1 MGDIM
6 ATTATRARRKTKRK
20 PVSKVEVIETQP
32 EILEEISAGP
42 ATVDALILS
51 RDEVTSRRVTV
62 DIYPGKPWRYHGRI
76 VYVLAEQGGKLVVFN
91 PFEHA
96 QSGYSPEDLFD
107 AIDWQFVKTVY
118 QVPKRTLEKLNTG
131 LMLALVGILAF
142 FIFLLFSSIT
152 GA

>member
-1 MGDIM
+1 MV
-6 ATTATRARRKTKRK
+6 TATRTRKKTRRK
-20 PVSKVEVIETQP
+20 PVSKVEAVESLLEIEQ
-32 EILEEISAGP
+32 EISAGP
-42 ATVDALILS
+42 TTVDALILS
-51 RDEVTSRRVTV
+51 GDEATSKRVTV
-62 DIYPGKPWRYHGRI
+62 DFYPGKPWRYHGRI
-76 VYVLAEQGGKLVVFN
+76 VHVLAEHGDKLILFN

-131 LMLALVGILAF
+131 LMVALVGILAF